1 MCICSHQVSGNGEL
15 PQSAQVPGSSLPTR
29 FEGLEVFLIE
39 YYTEF
44 NMTISDGNTLL
55 YQESGSTVKYLS
67 WVIPSCTPSGYYQ
80 VRTLL
85 VLTRHLAETR
95 YWKVTLYESSVIN
108 NEAYYTITTI
118 LVYIAGSST
127 GQCSGLNQFQ
137 AFQPSSPSPQSPW
150 LTSQCSTCSYNPTS
164 TTVWPQQST
173 ASVSA
178 YHLMSLCSTCS
189 SVTVQNYMTE
199 ATFSDSES
207 FTVSLPWTSGD
218 SWDTMTLT
226 VGERTTE
233 TVTFAVTYTLTE
245 TFPGFTTTATCVH
258 NLYTLAAAQLI
269 FGALLRMTMSVT
281 TEIEVPTNNI
291 SYVGYIP
298 VNAAKRLWMS
308 AVATLTAGSLTIMTI
323 VTVLL

>member
-1 MCICSHQVSGNGEL
+1 
-15 PQSAQVPGSSLPTR
+15 
-29 FEGLEVFLIE
+29 
-39 YYTEF
+39 
-44 NMTISDGNTLL
+44 MTISDGNTLL

-67 WVIPSCTPSGYYQ
+67 WVIPSCTPSGYYK

-118 LVYIAGSST
+118 LIYIAGSST
-127 GQCSGLNQFQ
+127 GQCSNLNRFQ

-164 TTVWPQQST
+164 TTVLPQQST
-173 ASVSA
+173 TAVST
-178 YHLMSLCSTCS
+178 YLTSLCSSCS
-189 SVTVQNYMTE
+189 SVTVQNYITE
-199 ATFSDSES
+199 ATLSDSSTGGEL
-207 FTVSLPWTSGD
+207 FTVSLPWISGD
-218 SWDTMTLT
+218 SWNTMTLT
-226 VGERTTE
+226 VGEGTTE

-258 NLYTLAAAQLI
+258 NLYTLAAVQLI

-281 TEIEVPTNNI
+281 TEIEVPTNSI

-298 VNAAKRLWMS
+298 VNAAKHLWMS

-323 VTVLL
+323 VTLLS